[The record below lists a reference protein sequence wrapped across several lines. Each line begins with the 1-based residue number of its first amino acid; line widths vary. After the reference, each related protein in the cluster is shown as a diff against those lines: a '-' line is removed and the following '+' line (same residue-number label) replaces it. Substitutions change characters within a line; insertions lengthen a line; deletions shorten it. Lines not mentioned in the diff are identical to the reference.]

1 MTNHSVISV
10 IHRAQGIDDALNLVE
25 AGQLDYETALN
36 LTRYLEHET
45 DYIPWESVLT
55 GMEYISSMMTRASG
69 YGLLK
74 KHMRTILTLLYNQV
88 EFEHKDGEDH
98 LTTKLRVKAVAWA
111 CSMGNKD
118 CITRS
123 VNSYAQ

>member
-10 IHRAQGIDDALNLVE
+10 INRAQVIDDALNLVE

-45 DYIPWESVLT
+45 DYIPWESALT
-55 GMEYISSMMTRASG
+55 GMEYISSMMFRTSG

-74 KHMRTILTLLYNQV
+74 KHLRTILTIPIYSLDTHYLESFHPILIQLNLNL
-88 EFEHKDGEDH
+88 EK
-98 LTTKLRVKAVAWA
+98 
-111 CSMGNKD
+111 
-118 CITRS
+118 TRKI
-123 VNSYAQ
+123 

>member
-1 MTNHSVISV
+1 
-10 IHRAQGIDDALNLVE
+10 LVE

-55 GMEYISSMMTRASG
+55 GMEYISSMMSCTSG
-69 YGLLK
+69 YGLFK

-88 EFEHKDGEDH
+88 EFEHKPSLGLALWVTRIASLDPSTPT
-98 LTTKLRVKAVAWA
+98 LNRWPILRIFSK
-111 CSMGNKD
+111 
-118 CITRS
+118 IEL
-123 VNSYAQ
+123 